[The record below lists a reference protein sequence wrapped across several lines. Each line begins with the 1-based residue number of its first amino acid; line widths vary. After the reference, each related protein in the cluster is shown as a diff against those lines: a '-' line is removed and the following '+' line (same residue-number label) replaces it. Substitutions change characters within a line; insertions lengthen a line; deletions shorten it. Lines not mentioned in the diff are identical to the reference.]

1 MTIWPERL
9 LSVAITYAG
18 YFRLDTYGT
27 GEVYLYWFSKT
38 GVTIGKCN
46 GRLVAAFLNNKML
59 VQAMETYNQC
69 WLKWNYSY

>member
-27 GEVYLYWFSKT
+27 GEVYLNWFSKT

-46 GRLVAAFLNNKML
+46 GRLVAAFLNNKNAGTGNGNLQSML
-59 VQAMETYNQC
+59 AEME
-69 WLKWNYSY
+69 L